1 MPSVDPFGHTYLKAV
16 YRKQKELDAMRLFI
30 APMLLGTLALTG
42 VSPAAAQSKPVSD
55 KGTSVGVAT
64 ARDPAAE
71 RSSYT
76 QKAQD
81 EVRIWE
87 QKLHD
92 FDAKVQASASGAK
105 ASAAKDLDDAWA
117 QTKTASAR
125 LETAG
130 EKDWDSAKA
139 AFQTASHKL
148 AVAWHKL
155 NPADK

>member
-1 MPSVDPFGHTYLKAV
+1 V
-16 YRKQKELDAMRLFI
+16 KQKELDAMRIFI

-42 VSPAAAQSKPVSD
+42 ISPAAAQSKPVSD
-55 KGTSVGVAT
+55 KGSSVGVAT

-71 RSSYT
+71 RNSYM
-76 QKAQD
+76 QAARD

-87 QKLHD
+87 QKLQD
-92 FDAKVQASASGAK
+92 FDAKVQASASAAK
-105 ASAAKDLDDAWA
+105 AGATKDLNDAWA

-139 AFQTASHKL
+139 SFQTASHKL

-155 NPADK
+155 NPGDK

>member
-1 MPSVDPFGHTYLKAV
+1 M
-16 YRKQKELDAMRLFI
+16 
-30 APMLLGTLALTG
+30 
-42 VSPAAAQSKPVSD
+42 
-55 KGTSVGVAT
+55 AT
-64 ARDPAAE
+64 TRDPAAE
-71 RSSYT
+71 RNSYT
-76 QKAQD
+76 QRAQD

-92 FDAKVQASASGAK
+92 FNAKVQASASEAK
-105 ASAAKDLDDAWA
+105 ASATKELNDAWA

-130 EKDWDSAKA
+130 EKDWGSAKA
-139 AFQTASHKL
+139 SFQTASHKL